1 MSLDL
6 NREDHLN
13 KFLETKKELEDA
25 ISFNIKLNYEQ
36 VTKIVVTDLI
46 NSRNCLGNKV
56 KQSFDDVL
64 RYYLAEDEFQ
74 KHVINNEPLE

>member
-1 MSLDL
+1 MTLDL

-25 ISFNIKLNYEQ
+25 ISFTIKLDYAQ

-46 NSRNCLGNKV
+46 NSRNCLRNKV

-64 RYYLAEDEFQ
+64 RHYLTEDEFQ
-74 KHVINNEPLE
+74 KHVINNEPLK